1 MEPRLNNEFTAQANP
16 ASRVPLPASS
26 SEGHLHIDR
35 ATGAID
41 DASRAALKTNG
52 GAAMA
57 VSVYIPTPF
66 RKLTGNRQHVEA
78 HGADVAAVLADVD
91 RQYPGFRDLVFGSGD
106 VVPAHINIYVN
117 KQEITALA
125 GIATPV
131 KDGDEVAVIPAMAGG
146 SGDAPE
152 GRRHIGALTPDQV
165 NRYSRHIIMPQVGP
179 SGQRKIMES
188 SILIIGAGGLG
199 SPIAVYLALAGIGK
213 IGVVDFDVVDLS
225 NLQRQILH
233 QDADV
238 GKLKAVSAKET
249 INAYNPDVEVVT
261 HGVPIT
267 SENALEIIAQYDYVV
282 NGADNFAARYLVND
296 ACYFLKKPL
305 IDGSILLFNGQA
317 TVYLPGQGCYR
328 CLYPE
333 PPPPGLVPSCAEAGV
348 LGALCGTVGT
358 IQATEVL
365 KLILGIGDSLHGRLL
380 LYDALDMEF
389 RQVRIRRDPNCVLC
403 GDNPTVTGL
412 IDYDA
417 FCGGAFGHTNEEQAK
432 AADAAAAM
440 REQAKV

>member
-1 MEPRLNNEFTAQANP
+1 MDH
-16 ASRVPLPASS
+16 
-26 SEGHLHIDR
+26 GHYHIDR
-35 ATGAID
+35 ATGQV
-41 DASRAALKTNG
+41 DAASHLPNRPRAG
-52 GAAMA
+52 GAMP

-78 HGADVAAVLADVD
+78 DGANVGEVLANLDK
-91 RQYPGFRDLVFGSGD
+91 QYPGFRALVFGD
-106 VVPAHINIYVN
+106 RDELPAHINIYVN
-117 KQEITALA
+117 KQEIASLD

-146 SGDAPE
+146 ADNGDAPAP
-152 GRRHIGALTPDQV
+152 RRTIGALTPEQV

-179 SGQRKIMES
+179 VGQRKIMES
-188 SILIIGAGGLG
+188 SVLIIGAGGLG

-213 IGVVDFDVVDLS
+213 IGIVDFDTVDIS

-233 QDADV
+233 QNDDI
-238 GKLKAVSAKET
+238 GKPKAISAKET
-249 INAYNPDVEVVT
+249 ITAYNPDVEVVT
-261 HGVPIT
+261 HEVPIT
-267 SENALEIIAQYDYVV
+267 SDNALEIIGQYDYVI

-305 IDGSILLFNGQA
+305 VDGSILLFDGQA

-328 CLYPE
+328 CLYPS
-333 PPPPGLVPSCAEAGV
+333 PPPPGMVPSCAEAGV

-380 LYDALDMEF
+380 LYDALAMEV
-389 RQVRIRRDPNCVLC
+389 RQVKIRRDPHCVLC
-403 GDNPTVTGL
+403 GDNPTVTEL

-417 FCGGAFGHTNEEQAK
+417 FCGGAFGDHTNEEEQK
-432 AADAAAAM
+432 AADAAKAA
-440 REQAKV
+440 RERAVSSMNA